1 MSSYTVLSPLRVRV
15 SKNKYFSLNLN
26 IYRNSV
32 YYLLNT
38 SKIRYK
44 EEVIDQVNNL
54 PKLKRIQLTYTLYPA
69 SKRMQDISNI
79 LSIHDKYFSDVLVS
93 TGKLVDDNYTHIPIV
108 TYRFGEVDNT
118 NPRVEILIEELNEN

>member
-93 TGKLVDDNYTHIPIV
+93 TGKLEDDNYTHIPIV